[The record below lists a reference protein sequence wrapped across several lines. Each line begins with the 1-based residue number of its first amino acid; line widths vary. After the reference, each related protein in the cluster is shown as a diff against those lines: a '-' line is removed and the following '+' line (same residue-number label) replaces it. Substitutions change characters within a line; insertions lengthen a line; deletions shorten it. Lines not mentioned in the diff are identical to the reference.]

1 MSPQKIETNFRL
13 LEING
18 GEVVGQRPYTHNPC
32 KLQIPICPKGY
43 TDAQIDDCV
52 GRRKAYPWQPGTQ
65 LTLRARFSHESDQL
79 VGTAG
84 FGFWNAPFGDPS
96 KPVPTLPQAT
106 WFFFGSPPNDLPL
119 ASSGPGR
126 GWFAATLDA
135 TRWQAIALVP
145 LAPAVLLLNQFAGL
159 RRKIWPWV
167 QKRLQISF
175 QPIQDPMTHWHEY
188 QLVWHKSGC
197 EFFID
202 GRLIHQ
208 TPFCPRG
215 PLGFVCWIDNQYM
228 VATSN
233 GRFRWGTLAVTSP
246 QWLEIA
252 DLEIENASY
261 TNQAKT
267 L

>member
-1 MSPQKIETNFRL
+1 MSQPKNKSKFRL
-13 LEING
+13 LEMSG
-18 GEVVGQRPYTHNPC
+18 GEVRGERPFVNNLFQLY
-32 KLQIPICPKGY
+32 LPICPAGY

-52 GRRKAYPWQPGTQ
+52 GSRQAYPWRPGTT
-65 LTLRARFSHESDQL
+65 LALRARFSHEANEL

-119 ASSGPGR
+119 APNGSGR

-135 TRWQAIALVP
+135 TTWRALRIAP
-145 LAPAVLLLNQFAGL
+145 LAPVVLLLNQLAPL

-167 QKRLQISF
+167 QKQLQISF
-175 QPIQDPMTHWHEY
+175 QPIAPSMTDWHDY
-188 QLVWHKSGC
+188 KLVWRKNGC
-197 EFFID
+197 QFWVD

-208 TPFCPRG
+208 TPFSPHG

-233 GRFRWGTLAVTSP
+233 GRFRWGTIPVTSP
-246 QWLEIA
+246 QFLEVA
-252 DLEIENASY
+252 NLQIEKA
-261 TNQAKT
+261 A
-267 L
+267 